1 LRDLPPAEGGDAALN
16 ELRAGRPGPAVIE
29 LVGRMLVAVARRHGH
44 PHPDPDV
51 AWRDPDAVETA
62 VSVFFAEGKG
72 QLKLDTLA
80 LEATSDKHLRALVR
94 TTVRNW
100 FADLTRETPRGRLH
114 RSTKRRLEEEPDLF
128 MEIAPKDF
136 WTLLHDPR
144 EPGIVDDATLD
155 RALASVPVTIIRA
168 RPNGTNE
175 RPWASR
181 DDQVA
186 ALQAMLTEAAM
197 AVILKAIVRAIAARI
212 GLLPRP
218 TTIEIDAAGEP
229 NLPGGAVAVQAGD
242 SVGDAE
248 RAAEIFEQL
257 SDRER
262 RVLIRAEQTTR
273 QIEEETGIPRSSI
286 SDVRRRLRE
295 ALQRTN
301 VVNEHGLLAE
311 LAALCERFD
320 IARTTTADSSSSF
333 DEGGDR
339 EL

>member
-1 LRDLPPAEGGDAALN
+1 MGDLPPAAGQDAALN
-16 ELRAGRPGPAVIE
+16 ELRAGRPGPAVVE
-29 LVGRMLVAVARRHGH
+29 LVGRMIVAVARRHGH

-62 VSVFFAEGKG
+62 VSVFFADGKG

-80 LEATSDKHLRALVR
+80 LDATSDKHLRGLLR

-100 FADLTRETPRGRLH
+100 FADLTRETPRGRLY

-128 MEIAPKDF
+128 IEVAPRDF
-136 WTLLHDPR
+136 WTLVHDPQ
-144 EPGIVDDATLD
+144 EPGIVGDATLD

-168 RPNGTNE
+168 RPDGTNE

-186 ALQAMLTEAAM
+186 ALQAMLTEAAC
-197 AVILKAIVRAIAARI
+197 AVILEAIVRAIAARI
-212 GLLPRP
+212 GMLPRP
-218 TTIEIDAAGEP
+218 TTIEIDEAGEP
-229 NLPGGAVAVQAGD
+229 NLPGDAVAVQAGD
-242 SVGDAE
+242 SAGDAE

-262 RVLIRAEQTTR
+262 RVLVRAEQTTR
-273 QIEEETGIPRSSI
+273 QIEEETGIPRSSV
-286 SDVRRRLRE
+286 SDVRRRLQE
-295 ALQRTN
+295 ALQRSG
-301 VVNEHGLLAE
+301 VVTDHGVFSE

-320 IARTTTADSSSSF
+320 QARTITVDSSSSF
-333 DEGGDR
+333 NGRDNR